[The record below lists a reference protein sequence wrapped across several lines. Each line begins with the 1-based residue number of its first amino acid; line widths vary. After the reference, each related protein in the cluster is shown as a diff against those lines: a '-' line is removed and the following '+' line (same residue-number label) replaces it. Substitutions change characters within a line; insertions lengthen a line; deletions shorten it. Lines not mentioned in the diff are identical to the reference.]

1 LNAKWL
7 ISPIDGA
14 GDVSDASDVDDEP
27 ISILR
32 LDAWAESLEGAAMPI
47 GEAQVAEGTVRF
59 GGRSEG
65 FRRNTALPEGS
76 GRDPL
81 LLKAILRAKE
91 GDRDALSFLY
101 IRYADNVYGY
111 VRSIVRDEHDAEDIT
126 QQLFLKLTS
135 ALSRYEPRSV
145 PFAAWIL
152 RVARNLALDHLR
164 AVRAIPCEEVRPV
177 DAVADDYSFER
188 SRALEDAL
196 DALPRDQR
204 QVLILRHVAG
214 MTPGEIARSLGKTEH
229 AIHGLHHRGRRTL
242 KRELLKLDAGPVTA
256 CQPAG

>member
-1 LNAKWL
+1 
-7 ISPIDGA
+7 
-14 GDVSDASDVDDEP
+14 
-27 ISILR
+27 
-32 LDAWAESLEGAAMPI
+32 MPI
-47 GEAQVAEGTVRF
+47 GEAQIAEGTVRF

-65 FRRNTALPEGS
+65 FRRNTALPEGR

-152 RVARNLALDHLR
+152 RVARNLALDHIR
-164 AVRAIPCEEVRPV
+164 AARTIPCEEVRPV

-188 SRALEDAL
+188 SRALQDAL

-204 QVLILRHVAG
+204 QVLILRHVVG
-214 MTPGEIARSLGKTEH
+214 MTPGEIGRSLGKSEGS
-229 AIHGLHHRGRRTL
+229 IHGLHHRGRRTL
-242 KRELLKLDAGPVTA
+242 QRELAESGARPVTA
-256 CQPAG
+256 RQPAG

>member
-1 LNAKWL
+1 M
-7 ISPIDGA
+7 
-14 GDVSDASDVDDEP
+14 
-27 ISILR
+27 
-32 LDAWAESLEGAAMPI
+32 MPI
-47 GEAQVAEGTVRF
+47 GDVQIAEGTARF

-65 FRRNTALPEGS
+65 FRRDTALPEES
-76 GRDPL
+76 GRDAL

-101 IRYADNVYGY
+101 VRYADNIYGY
-111 VRSIVRDEHDAEDIT
+111 VRSIVRDEHEAEDIT
-126 QQLFLKLTS
+126 QQLFSKLTF

-188 SRALEDAL
+188 SRALQDAL

-214 MTPGEIARSLGKTEH
+214 MTPGEIARSLGKTEGS
-229 AIHGLHHRGRRTL
+229 IHGLHHRGRRTL
-242 KRELLKLDAGPVTA
+242 QRELSELGARPVTA
-256 CQPAG
+256 RRPPAERR